1 MNKRREKM
9 KKIYDIII
17 CNKNSQ
23 TESFDNI
30 VVRTLHHLAKDESD
44 LSQLFNI
51 DKLYRDT
58 KIEIILWL
66 SGQDGIGK
74 THIEWMEEISK
85 KDKQYM
91 INILEKHFGKLSEKA
106 EKRMD
111 EIVEEIKYMQ
121 ELIAKNP
128 DFESFN
134 MKIRSEEVYDPQYIA
149 FEKTTELFAK
159 YGYFTQQDYLL
170 DVCPE
175 AFKETVED
183 NEKVCHVKA
192 MFVLDDEHYDEAEL
206 RDMLSSFCERTNQ
219 EDKSSNIYSVEVKS
233 RNIIRSSKRQMMS

>member
-1 MNKRREKM
+1 M
-9 KKIYDIII
+9 KKIYDVII
-17 CNKNSQ
+17 CDKNTQ
-23 TESFDNI
+23 TERFDDI
-30 VVRTLHHLAKDESD
+30 VMRTLHHLAKDGSD

-58 KIEIILWL
+58 KIEVILWM

-91 INILEKHFGKLSEKA
+91 IDILEKRFGKLCEKA
-106 EKRMD
+106 EKRMN

-121 ELIAKNP
+121 KLVAKNP

-134 MKIRSEEVYDPQYIA
+134 MKIRSEEVCDPQYIA

-159 YGYFTQQDYLL
+159 YGYLTQQDYLL

-175 AFKETVED
+175 AFKDTVD
-183 NEKVCHVKA
+183 SNEKVCHVKA
-192 MFVLDDEHYDEAEL
+192 MFVLDDEYYDEAEL
-206 RDMLSSFCERTNQ
+206 RDILTSFRERTNQ
-219 EDKSSNIYSVEVKS
+219 EDKASNIYNVNVAS
-233 RNIIRSSKRQMMS
+233 RNIIRSNKRQMLS

>member
-1 MNKRREKM
+1 M
-9 KKIYDIII
+9 KKIYDITI

-23 TESFDNI
+23 TESFDDI
-30 VVRTLHHLAKDESD
+30 VTRTLCHLAQDGSD

-58 KIEIILWL
+58 KIEVILWM

-74 THIEWMEEISK
+74 THKEWMEEISK

-91 INILEKHFGKLSEKA
+91 INIIEKRFGKLCEKA
-106 EKRMD
+106 EKKMD
-111 EIVEEIKYMQ
+111 EIAEKIKYMQ
-121 ELIAKNP
+121 KLVADNP

-134 MKIRSEEVYDPQYIA
+134 MKIRSEEVHDPQYIA

-170 DVCPE
+170 DICPE
-175 AFKETVED
+175 ACKDTVEG
-183 NEKVCHVKA
+183 NVCVG
-192 MFVLDDEHYDEAEL
+192 
-206 RDMLSSFCERTNQ
+206 R
-219 EDKSSNIYSVEVKS
+219 
-233 RNIIRSSKRQMMS
+233 

>member
-1 MNKRREKM
+1 M
-9 KKIYDIII
+9 KKIYDVII
-17 CNKNSQ
+17 CNKNTQ
-23 TESFDNI
+23 TERFDDI
-30 VVRTLHHLAKDESD
+30 VTRTLHHLAKDGSD

-58 KIEIILWL
+58 KIEVILWL

-91 INILEKHFGKLSEKA
+91 INILEKRFGKLCEKA
-106 EKRMD
+106 EKRMN

-121 ELIAKNP
+121 ELVAKNP

-149 FEKTTELFAK
+149 FEKTTELFVK
-159 YGYFTQQDYLL
+159 YGYLTQQDYLL

-175 AFKETVED
+175 AFGETVEG

-192 MFVLDDEHYDEAEL
+192 MFVLDDEYYDEEEL
-206 RDMLSSFCERTNQ
+206 RDMLTSFCERTNQ
-219 EDKSSNIYSVEVKS
+219 EDNSSNVYSVEVKS
-233 RNIIRSSKRQMMS
+233 RNIIRSNKRQILS

>member
-1 MNKRREKM
+1 M
-9 KKIYDIII
+9 KKIFDIII

-23 TESFDNI
+23 TESFDDI
-30 VVRTLHHLAKDESD
+30 VMRTLHHLAKDESD

-58 KIEIILWL
+58 KIEVILWL

-85 KDKQYM
+85 KDKHYM
-91 INILEKHFGKLSEKA
+91 IDILEKRFGKLCEKA

-121 ELIAKNP
+121 KLVADNP

-134 MKIRSEEVYDPQYIA
+134 MKIRSEEVYDPQYLA

-175 AFKETVED
+175 ACKETAEG
-183 NEKVCHVKA
+183 NEKGCHVKA
-192 MFVLDDEHYDEAEL
+192 MFVLDDEYYDEAEL

-219 EDKSSNIYSVEVKS
+219 EDNSSNVYNVNVAS
-233 RNIIRSSKRQMMS
+233 RNIIRSNKKRMMS

>member
-1 MNKRREKM
+1 M
-9 KKIYDIII
+9 KKIYDMII

-23 TESFDNI
+23 TESFDDI
-30 VVRTLHHLAKDESD
+30 VTRTLHHLAKDGSD

-91 INILEKHFGKLSEKA
+91 INILEKRFGKLCEKA

-121 ELIAKNP
+121 ELVAKNL

-134 MKIRSEEVYDPQYIA
+134 MKIRSEEVRDPQYIA
-149 FEKTTELFAK
+149 FEKTTELFVK
-159 YGYFTQQDYLL
+159 YGYLTQQDYLL

-175 AFKETVED
+175 AFKDAVEG
-183 NEKVCHVKA
+183 NEKVYHVKA
-192 MFVLDDEHYDEAEL
+192 MFVLDDEYYDEAEL
-206 RDMLSSFCERTNQ
+206 RDMLTSFCERTNQ
-219 EDKSSNIYSVEVKS
+219 EDKSSNVYNVNVAS

>member
-1 MNKRREKM
+1 M

-17 CNKNSQ
+17 CDKNTQ
-23 TESFDNI
+23 TERFDDI
-30 VVRTLHHLAKDESD
+30 VMRTLHHLAKDGSD

-58 KIEIILWL
+58 KIEVILWM

-91 INILEKHFGKLSEKA
+91 VDILEKRFGKLCEKA
-106 EKRMD
+106 EKRMN
-111 EIVEEIKYMQ
+111 EIVEEIKFMRKLVA
-121 ELIAKNP
+121 ENP
-128 DFESFN
+128 GFESFN

-149 FEKTTELFAK
+149 FEKTTELFVK
-159 YGYFTQQDYLL
+159 YGCLTQQDYLL

-175 AFKETVED
+175 AFKDAVEG

-192 MFVLDDEHYDEAEL
+192 MFVLDDEYYDEAEL
-206 RDMLSSFCERTNQ
+206 RDMLTSFCERTNQ
-219 EDKSSNIYSVEVKS
+219 EDRASNVYNVNVAS

>member
-1 MNKRREKM
+1 M
-9 KKIYDIII
+9 KKIYDMII

-23 TESFDNI
+23 TESFDDI
-30 VVRTLHHLAKDESD
+30 VIRTLHHLAKDGSD

-58 KIEIILWL
+58 KIEVILWL

-74 THIEWMEEISK
+74 TYIEWMEEISK

-91 INILEKHFGKLSEKA
+91 INILEKRFGKLCEKA

-111 EIVEEIKYMQ
+111 EIVEEIKYIQ
-121 ELIAKNP
+121 KLVAENP

-134 MKIRSEEVYDPQYIA
+134 MKIRSEEVYDPQYVA

-159 YGYFTQQDYLL
+159 YGHLTQQDYLL

-175 AFKETVED
+175 ACKETVED
-183 NEKVCHVKA
+183 DEKVCHVKA
-192 MFVLDDEHYDEAEL
+192 MFVLDDEYYDEAEL
-206 RDMLSSFCERTNQ
+206 RDMLTSFCERTNQ
-219 EDKSSNIYSVEVKS
+219 EDNSSNIYNVEVKS
-233 RNIIRSSKRQMMS
+233 RNIIRSNKRHMLS